1 MKSLSKKKSRIRW
14 TRSDTAA
21 NKNVCML
28 IVAYSEENVNG

>member
-1 MKSLSKKKSRIRW
+1 MPHPNGS
-14 TRSDTAA
+14 SDTAA

>member
-1 MKSLSKKKSRIRW
+1 MKAPSKRKSRIRSG
-14 TRSDTAA
+14 TSDTAT

>member
-1 MKSLSKKKSRIRW
+1 MKKSRIPAG
-14 TRSDTAA
+14 TVDTAT